1 MKRLAAV
8 ALAAF
13 ACFWGAGPAA
23 AGSAVPTTI
32 TVTPASATV
41 DGAPVDIH
49 VLVQDANGHPV
60 GGALLRLTLPL
71 EFMGK
76 PRNEIAGEATTNAAG
91 RAVISVAPAQTGT
104 VQATVSFWGSRG
116 YGSSDAA
123 LTLDVQNAAI
133 TYTTESSGLQ
143 AWWANAYLI
152 LVPFVVIWG
161 VCLLVLIMAVRIR
174 RAGGDVVPSNGVV
187 TD

>member
-1 MKRLAAV
+1 
-8 ALAAF
+8 
-13 ACFWGAGPAA
+13 
-23 AGSAVPTTI
+23 
-32 TVTPASATV
+32 
-41 DGAPVDIH
+41 
-49 VLVQDANGHPV
+49 
-60 GGALLRLTLPL
+60 
-71 EFMGK
+71 
-76 PRNEIAGEATTNAAG
+76 
-91 RAVISVAPAQTGT
+91 VAPAQTGT

-161 VCLLVLIMAVRIR
+161 VCVLVLIMAVRIR